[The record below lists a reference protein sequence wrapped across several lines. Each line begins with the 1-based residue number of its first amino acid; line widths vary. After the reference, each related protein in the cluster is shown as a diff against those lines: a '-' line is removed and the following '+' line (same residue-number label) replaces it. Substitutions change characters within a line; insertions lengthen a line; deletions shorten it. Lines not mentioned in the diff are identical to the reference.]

1 MDASAITQNDPT
13 AFLRPEASLGTTEVP
28 KPMTTADLRQLT
40 VSTGLRTV
48 HEVLWGDALFDKY
61 SNGQMERLMAQ
72 GATPAL
78 GNPVDVR
85 E

>member
-1 MDASAITQNDPT
+1 
-13 AFLRPEASLGTTEVP
+13 
-28 KPMTTADLRQLT
+28 MTTADLRQLT